1 MNRPLHWYDY
11 LTINV
16 YFLGLTFL
24 SQSLGLINPLLVV
37 LFVGEA
43 EKGTYFGYLRL
54 GTLMVALLMQAF
66 WGLVSDHSRLPWGRR
81 RPFIF
86 VGTLFVSL
94 FMILGG
100 FLFGAEGLTGYW
112 LLYGVAV
119 LLSMASNMPHAAAQ
133 GLIPDLVPEEKRGAF
148 SGVKAVLEIPLPV
161 IMVGFTVGTFL
172 KNENYWAAIITAILT
187 LLVVMALTMLVP
199 EKRNERQ
206 LEPLNWKPFLN
217 LIFMTAVYSLII
229 LGLGLLVNLVSRTM
243 SSETSV
249 NQLLLTMG
257 LAGLLAMLIA
267 VVAGVW
273 IGVRIGL
280 GAEAARNTSFTWW
293 VVNRLAFLVAMI
305 NLSTFALFYYQSRL
319 GYSASEAAGPA
330 SRLTIVVGVMI
341 FFSALVGGWLV
352 DRLGHKPML
361 LVSAVLGACGSVIV
375 LATRDEMIIFLGGAL
390 IGLGAGLFYAANW
403 ALGTLLAPRAEAAR
417 YLGISNLAG
426 AGAGAIGASI
436 GGPIA
441 DYFTRTVPGDPG
453 LGYSL
458 IFAIYAALFLVS
470 ALALLWIPKPQTASR
485 LVEEKP

>member
-1 MNRPLHWYDY
+1 MNRSLRWYDY
-11 LTINV
+11 LTVNV

-24 SQSLGLINPLLVV
+24 SQSLGLIYPLLVV
-37 LFVGEA
+37 LFVGE
-43 EKGTYFGYLRL
+43 ENKGTYFGYLRL
-54 GTLMVALLMQAF
+54 GTLMIALLMQSF
-66 WGLVSDHSRLPWGRR
+66 WGLVSDHSRMAWGRR

-86 VGTLFVSL
+86 VGTLFVSV
-94 FMILGG
+94 FMVLVG
-100 FLFGAEGLTGYW
+100 FLFSAQGQTGYW

-119 LLSMASNMPHAAAQ
+119 VLIAASNMPHAAAQ

-161 IMVGFTVGTFL
+161 ILVGFTVGTFL
-172 KNENYWAAIITAILT
+172 KNENYWAAIIASIVVL
-187 LLVVMALTMLVP
+187 LLVMVVTLLVP
-199 EKRNERQ
+199 EKKNDIQ

-217 LIFMTAVYSLII
+217 LIYMTIVYSLII
-229 LGLGLLVNLVSRTM
+229 LGLGLLVILVSGTM
-243 SSETSV
+243 SAATPV

-257 LAGLLAMLIA
+257 LAGLLAMLIS

-280 GAEAARNTSFTWW
+280 GAEAAHNSAFTWW

-330 SRLTIVVGVMI
+330 SQLTIVVGVMI
-341 FFSALVGGWLV
+341 FLSALAGGWLV

-361 LVSAVLGACGSVIV
+361 LVAAILGSVGSVIV
-375 LATRDEMIIFLGGAL
+375 LTTRDEMIIFLGGAL

-441 DYFTRTVPGDPG
+441 DFFTRTVPNDPG

-470 ALALLWIPKPQTASR
+470 ALALLRIPMPKQTT
-485 LVEEKP
+485 